1 MIIRVSKSTVPIKIR
16 WQYCNYYAD
25 VAVLLRISMIV
36 NCLFSNEFLA
46 CTVRYKIIFNEKR
59 GTVFWDRWSWYYST
73 HFSMKSNL
81 FYNIIFCLYEL
92 FFIYRYV
99 RLLARYPVVVLLGI
113 SVFSISALVC
123 SLMLHDWPDFTDP
136 QAVRA

>member
-1 MIIRVSKSTVPIKIR
+1 MKKEEQYFEIVDHDIILHT
-16 WQYCNYYAD
+16 
-25 VAVLLRISMIV
+25 
-36 NCLFSNEFLA
+36 FS
-46 CTVRYKIIFNEKR
+46 I
-59 GTVFWDRWSWYYST
+59 
-73 HFSMKSNL
+73 KSNP
-81 FYNIIFCLYEL
+81 FYNIIFCFYAL

-136 QAVRA
+136 QAVRAL